1 MIFISNPKR
10 KSIKNKRL
18 DEFKRKNTFPGK
30 GHPAYLCYKEGDN
43 FYYIGITHDDIV
55 TIDNKKYINIKLDKN
70 PNPEDKKDAYFVP
83 FVGKES
89 KNSFGHRYSNYSFTQ
104 KDKKKVRNFF
114 NKNKK

>member
-1 MIFISNPKR
+1 M
-10 KSIKNKRL
+10 
-18 DEFKRKNTFPGK
+18 
-30 GHPAYLCYKEGDN
+30 
-43 FYYIGITHDDIV
+43 
-55 TIDNKKYINIKLDKN
+55 DKN